1 MVFLF
6 PPPLGEGLRVGV
18 FVCELVLG
26 SISIQAQTLTRLRH
40 PLPQKGE
47 GYVSVPFTS
56 GEVPYS
62 WWEVCV

>member
-40 PLPQKGE
+40 PLPPKTAGE
-47 GYVSVPFTS
+47 GAEKTPAAGRSATAPDPF
-56 GEVPYS
+56 
-62 WWEVCV
+62 